1 MHRHRHA
8 DKLSTLVFS
17 LAAALCGC
25 ATSSLRSAV
34 VLEVNHAKSTP
45 RDASVYIDE
54 QYIGPLYY
62 VSAYGVRLPV
72 GEHRIT
78 VTKEGYFPWDRLVEA
93 DRKPL
98 SLTVELVEV
107 PD

>member
-1 MHRHRHA
+1 MHLRCLA
-8 DKLSTLVFS
+8 PPLTSIMFALSVTAS
-17 LAAALCGC
+17 GC

-34 VLEVNHAKSTP
+34 VLEVNGSKATP

-98 SLTVELVEV
+98 TLNVELVEI